1 MHVFKRTIVNF
12 QLLTRSQK
20 AVIVGIVT
28 FMLFPLLHSLGLLP
42 ALNIFYI
49 NTTKSAPLG
58 VYIAALDQRLY
69 TGDYVVMDVPEEMKP
84 YLYGRG
90 WAMER
95 ENKLLKQIAGL
106 ATDSY
111 KIEDN
116 RITINRKTAFIH
128 TVDHENLPL
137 PKPENGN
144 YIIPVGKFMPVSLD
158 RDNSFDAR
166 YTGPVEES
174 LITKK
179 VIPILVLPLCLEKYI

>member
-1 MHVFKRTIVNF
+1 MYV
-12 QLLTRSQK
+12 
-20 AVIVGIVT
+20 
-28 FMLFPLLHSLGLLP
+28 
-42 ALNIFYI
+42 
-49 NTTKSAPLG
+49 
-58 VYIAALDQRLY
+58 AALDQRLH
-69 TGDYVVMDVPEEMKP
+69 TGDYVIMNVPEEMKP

-95 ENKLLKQIAGL
+95 ENRLLKQIAGL
-106 ATDSY
+106 PTDSY

-116 RITINRKTAFIH
+116 HITINRRIAVIH

-166 YTGPVEES
+166 YTGPVEKS

-179 VIPILVLPLCLEKYI
+179 VIPLFVLPLSLEKYI